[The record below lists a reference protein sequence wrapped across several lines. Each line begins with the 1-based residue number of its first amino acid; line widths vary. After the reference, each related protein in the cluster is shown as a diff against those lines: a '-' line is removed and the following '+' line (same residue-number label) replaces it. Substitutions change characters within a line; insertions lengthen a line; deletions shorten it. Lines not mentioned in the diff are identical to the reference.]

1 MRFLIKISWP
11 VEAGNRAAKEGFK
24 AVPSILEEIKPEAA
38 YFYEE
43 NGKRTTL
50 LVVDLQDASQM
61 PAVAE
66 PWFLAFNA
74 AIEFPSGDG
83 AGRSSE
89 SRAGHRAGGQELRL
103 IERAG
108 ANQRAT
114 AVTIRARF
122 VSTCRTNRPSERRS
136 PVRDRSIGPLRV
148 RRRCIQL
155 PSSVPARCE
164 CWFVGKR

>member
-1 MRFLIKISWP
+1 MRFLIKSSWP

-74 AIEFPSGDG
+74 AIEFHPAMVPEDLQK
-83 AGRSSE
+83 A
-89 SRAGHRAGGQELRL
+89 APA
-103 IERAG
+103 IE
-108 ANQRAT
+108 Q
-114 AVTIRARF
+114 AVK
-122 VSTCRTNRPSERRS
+122 NY
-136 PVRDRSIGPLRV
+136 G
-148 RRRCIQL
+148 
-155 PSSVPARCE
+155 
-164 CWFVGKR
+164 